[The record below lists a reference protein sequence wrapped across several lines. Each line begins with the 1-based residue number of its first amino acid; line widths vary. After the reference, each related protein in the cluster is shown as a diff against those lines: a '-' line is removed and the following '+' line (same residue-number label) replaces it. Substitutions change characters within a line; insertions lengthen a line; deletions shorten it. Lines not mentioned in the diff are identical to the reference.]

1 MNKSSNTLLWIGAG
15 SASYP
20 ILPLDK
26 FERLIFVEAR
36 PKVQPI
42 IPKSVNSKIEIYNVC
57 LVAHNTS
64 GNSFNVYNVE
74 DVSSVDTPTALYD
87 IYPSLKKN
95 TEVSVKFELITDFL
109 KNIEIDDEDFIE
121 LVIDIP
127 DISKDFL
134 IDIIQSPLFDQVKKI
149 TLLAARSKLFRHSA
163 EMEDLIILLDK
174 HVGMHFDLDESDPDF
189 PICHI
194 KIAQS
199 AFEKKMLSELQVKL
213 QEMTLARDRQK
224 KHHEDNR
231 TWAESLKQ
239 QLEASEKQLLNE
251 TSLRVKAEQVL
262 VDHNLLIQEQK
273 VETERVLNAIEEK
286 LLDMTLQCDQHKL
299 NHEDSKAQVES
310 LKGILEASEKKLLAE
325 LSLRVENDNELA
337 QKELQINVLKSK
349 LDKSDEEL
357 ISKTGELKEAD
368 RRIEQM
374 LTMQTMNMR
383 LLQKSESDNVNLR
396 ERIAN
401 NNDEIESM
409 TALLT
414 ELHEKLKLASNFYEQ
429 LTVQHPE
436 LLEKPSYE

>member
-1 MNKSSNTLLWIGAG
+1 MKKSSNTLLWLGAG

-36 PKVQPI
+36 PKVQPV
-42 IPKSVNSKIEIYNVC
+42 IPKSLNSKVEIHNVC
-57 LVAHNTS
+57 LVNNMS

-74 DVSSVDTPTALYD
+74 DLSSVDVPTGLYD
-87 IYPSLKKN
+87 IYPNLKRN
-95 TEVSVKFELITDFL
+95 TEVSVKFELLTDFL
-109 KNIEIDDEDFIE
+109 KHIEIDDEDFIE
-121 LVIDIP
+121 LILDIP

-163 EMEDLIILLDK
+163 EMEDLITILDR

-199 AFEKKMLSELQVKL
+199 AFEKKMLSELQTQL
-213 QEMTLARDRQK
+213 QQMTLERDKQK
-224 KHHEDNR
+224 QHHEDNR
-231 TWAESLKQ
+231 AWAESLKQ
-239 QLEASEKQLLNE
+239 QLEASEK
-251 TSLRVKAEQVL
+251 
-262 VDHNLLIQEQK
+262 
-273 VETERVLNAIEEK
+273 
-286 LLDMTLQCDQHKL
+286 
-299 NHEDSKAQVES
+299 
-310 LKGILEASEKKLLAE
+310 KLLAE
-325 LSLRVENDNELA
+325 SSLRVENDNELA
-337 QKELQINVLKSK
+337 QKELQINELKSK
-349 LDKSDEEL
+349 LGKSDEEL
-357 ISKTGELKEAD
+357 TSKLGKLKEAD
-368 RRIEQM
+368 WRIEQM

-383 LLQKSESDNVNLR
+383 LLQKSESDNANLR

-401 NNDEIESM
+401 NNDQIESM
-409 TALLT
+409 TTLLT